1 MFGIKSSEIAF
12 IHEAKTENQRQR
24 LFDKVNNGEIRILIG
39 STFKLGLGVNVQKK
53 LIAIHHLDVPWR
65 PADMIQR
72 EGRIIRQGN
81 ENKEVFIY
89 RYIQEASFDAYS
101 WQLLETKQKFI
112 DELLANSI
120 SVRSVLDVSDIV
132 LNYGEVKALAIGNM
146 RLRERFEI
154 YNELN
159 RLRLLHNN
167 DQQLRSRY
175 ERELLEIP
183 KKMEELEQLINDY
196 TFDYA
201 IYCSSRREY
210 SGEERNEIRN
220 YIYDE
225 VLNNVMMKE
234 ERSLLSYQGFEL
246 ILPMNMTEPKP
257 YIWAVATHKHKIE
270 MSNSASGCL
279 IRIDNYLDNLNKKKK
294 ELEFEIT
301 LLKEKESSI
310 KVTLERQIDYEPMIA
325 ELKMKLEKIDKELNG

>member
-1 MFGIKSSEIAF
+1 
-12 IHEAKTENQRQR
+12 
-24 LFDKVNNGEIRILIG
+24 
-39 STFKLGLGVNVQKK
+39 
-53 LIAIHHLDVPWR
+53 
-65 PADMIQR
+65 
-72 EGRIIRQGN
+72 
-81 ENKEVFIY
+81 
-89 RYIQEASFDAYS
+89 
-101 WQLLETKQKFI
+101 
-112 DELLANSI
+112 
-120 SVRSVLDVSDIV
+120 
-132 LNYGEVKALAIGNM
+132 M

-210 SGEERNEIRN
+210 SNDERNEIRN

-257 YIWAVATHKHKIE
+257 YIWAVATHKHKID

-294 ELEFEIT
+294 ELEYEIT
-301 LLKEKESSI
+301 SLKEKESSI

-325 ELKMKLEKIDKELNG
+325 ELKMKLEKIDKELNE